1 MLIYL
6 FVACFMSL
14 AMTTTL
20 LKYLKTDF
28 NINSY
33 QIDLKFPIQSKEE
46 IVETIKSN
54 LRFV

>member
-1 MLIYL
+1 
-6 FVACFMSL
+6 MSL